1 MHKTSEPRGVYSCA
15 PWLILNGV
23 SQCLLVRTDMWRIS
37 LRAMAISSF
46 QHLLIRR
53 AFNLQHT
60 PHNEPL
66 WLDWISGET
75 NMTICKIKK
84 WSDNCLSK
92 WAKMLVQGQVEDIP
106 ALVLLY
112 FFIKP
117 KEWLKPWPSAPDSS
131 SNKYSSRKDI
141 PQKKKIIIIILKS

>member
-1 MHKTSEPRGVYSCA
+1 MHKTSEPRGVYLCT
-15 PWLILNGV
+15 PWLILNEV

-106 ALVLLY
+106 VLVLLY
-112 FFIKP
+112 FF
-117 KEWLKPWPSAPDSS
+117 KEWLEPWPSAPDTSS
-131 SNKYSSRKDI
+131 HGTEKTFL
-141 PQKKKIIIIILKS
+141 KKKKKK